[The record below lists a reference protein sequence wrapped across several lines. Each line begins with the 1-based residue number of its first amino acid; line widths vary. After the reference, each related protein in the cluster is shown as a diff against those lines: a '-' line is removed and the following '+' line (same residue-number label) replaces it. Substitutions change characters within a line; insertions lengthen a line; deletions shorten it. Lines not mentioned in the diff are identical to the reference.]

1 MSQTPLRLIFMGTP
15 AFAVPTLRTLHEQA
29 AAQGWQIVQV
39 LTQPDRPAGRGKRL
53 VASPVK
59 EYAVQQGL
67 PVFQPKTLRKDPTAI
82 AAIEAL
88 APDLL
93 IVAAYGLILP
103 PALLAVPRL
112 GAVNVHASLLP
123 AYRGASPITAALL
136 DGQVTTGVSIMLMDE
151 GVDTGPVLAQETQPI
166 SSEDTTASLSE
177 RLAEQGAALLAATLP
192 VWAAGKITPV
202 AQSELPGE
210 VSTCGLIRKE
220 DGRIDWQLPAAAIE
234 RATRAYTPWPSAYTE
249 WRGANFKIW
258 RARVLPGEAEPGLVV
273 ATAQGPAIGTG
284 SGLLLPELVQPAGKR
299 AMPMESFVRGA
310 ADFVG
315 SRLPSA

>member
-273 ATAQGPAIGTG
+273 ATEQGAAIGTG

>member
-15 AFAVPTLRTLHEQA
+15 EFAVPTLRTLHEQA
-29 AAQGWQIVQV
+29 APQGWQLVQV
-39 LTQPDRPAGRGKRL
+39 MTQPDRPAGRGNRL

-59 EYAVQQGL
+59 QYALDQGL
-67 PVFQPKTLRKDPTAI
+67 PVFQPKTLRKDRSALATV
-82 AAIEAL
+82 EDL
-88 APDLL
+88 APDLI

-103 PALLAVPRL
+103 PALLAIPRL
-112 GAVNVHASLLP
+112 GCINVHASLLP

-136 DGQVTTGVSIMLMDE
+136 AGEATTGVSIMLMDA
-151 GVDTGPVLAQETQPI
+151 GLDTGPVLAQATQPI
-166 SSEDTTASLSE
+166 LPDDTTAGLSE
-177 RLAEQGAALLAATLP
+177 RLAGQGAALLAESIPA
-192 VWAAGKITPV
+192 WAAGRITPV

-220 DGRIDWQLPAAAIE
+220 DGRIDWRLPAVAIE

-258 RARVLPGEAEPGLVV
+258 RARVVPGEAEPGLVV
-273 ATAQGPAIGTG
+273 ATAHGPAIGTG
-284 SGLLLPELVQPAGKR
+284 SGLLLPEVVQPAGKR
-299 AMPMESFVRGA
+299 SMPMENFVRGA

-315 SRLPSA
+315 SQLP